1 MKSIIEHKKVEHL
14 FKKFYIFKQSTLIS
28 INQYEDIAKILE
40 ASSFD
45 ESEREKL
52 IGILAKQKAL
62 TDILINET
70 KRASYKTIRA
80 IEDNSYR
87 SHNEVINAIKKQ
99 ETDLIEY
106 WNEFIKKYHLST
118 NGLEK

>member
-1 MKSIIEHKKVEHL
+1 MKSIIEHKKVEPL

-28 INQYEDIAKILE
+28 ISQCEDIAKILE
-40 ASSFD
+40 SSSFS
-45 ESEREKL
+45 ESEKEKL
-52 IGILAKQKAL
+52 IGILAKQKTL

-70 KRASYKTIRA
+70 KRACYKTIRA

-87 SHNEVINAIKKQ
+87 SHNEVINAIKK
-99 ETDLIEY
+99 EESNLIEY

-118 NGLEK
+118 NELEK

>member
-1 MKSIIEHKKVEHL
+1 MKSIIEHKKVEPL

-28 INQYEDIAKILE
+28 INQCEDIAKILE

-70 KRASYKTIRA
+70 KTCI
-80 IEDNSYR
+80 
-87 SHNEVINAIKKQ
+87 
-99 ETDLIEY
+99 L
-106 WNEFIKKYHLST
+106 
-118 NGLEK
+118 